1 MTQQATDKQSVTDA
15 PANSISTAQVADYL
29 ASHPDFFD
37 QHAWLLEKLYVP
49 HQRGTTVSLVE
60 RQTSLLRERNQLLHG
75 HLSEL
80 IEIARH
86 NDVQFDKTKRM
97 VLSLLE
103 AQTLDDVAI
112 AIEESLCQDFYG
124 DDARLILFS
133 DVAFDVNSLRILSK
147 ADCSIVQPLIE
158 TSLPS
163 CGQLSEAMNRFLF
176 QENAARIQS
185 AAVVPLIKGETLG
198 LLAIGSF
205 DPDYFQSSQGTLFLS
220 YVGEVLSRIVTH
232 IMHRPLI

>member
-1 MTQQATDKQSVTDA
+1 MTQQAMDPEETNASA
-15 PANSISTAQVADYL
+15 ISAEQVAEYL
-29 ASHPDFFD
+29 AAHPDFFD
-37 QHAWLLEKLYVP
+37 AHVWLLEKLYVP
-49 HQRGTTVSLVE
+49 HQRGTAVSLVE
-60 RQTSLLRERNQLLHG
+60 RQTSLLRERNQKLHG

-86 NDVQFDKTKRM
+86 NDIQFDKTKRM

-112 AIEESLCQDFYG
+112 AVEESLCQDFYG

-133 DVAFDVNSLRILSK
+133 DTPFDVNSLRILSR
-147 ADCSIVQPLIE
+147 ADCSLVQPLVE
-158 TSLPS
+158 TSMPS

-176 QENAARIQS
+176 QENATRIQS
-185 AAVVPLIKGETLG
+185 AAVVPLVKGETLG

-220 YVGEVLSRIVTH
+220 YVGEVLSRVVMH
-232 IMHRPLI
+232 ILESPRR

>member
-1 MTQQATDKQSVTDA
+1 MIQQAVETDQAASASVTA
-15 PANSISTAQVADYL
+15 EQVAEYL
-29 ASHPDFFD
+29 AAHPDFFD
-37 QHAWLLEKLYVP
+37 AHVGLLEKLYVP

-60 RQTSLLRERNQLLHG
+60 RQTSLLRERNQKLHG
-75 HLSEL
+75 HLAEL

-86 NDVQFDKTKRM
+86 NDIQFEKTKRM

-133 DVAFDVNSLRILSK
+133 DAPFDVNSLRILSRS
-147 ADCSIVQPLIE
+147 DCSLVQPLVE
-158 TSLPS
+158 TSMPS
-163 CGQLSEAMNRFLF
+163 CGQLSEPMNRFLF
-176 QENAARIQS
+176 QENATRIQS
-185 AAVVPLIKGETLG
+185 AAVVPLVKGETLG

-220 YVGEVLSRIVTH
+220 YVGEVLSRIVMH
-232 IMHRPLI
+232 ILESPRR